1 MESVIMSNSS
11 RLLSLSIAAVLLSAC
26 GGGGSAGSATSSAA
40 GTSTS
45 TTPQTGNV
53 AVMGSDASSEDWATI
68 GVKIMSI
75 ALIPQSGGSNVTVYS
90 APSPVPTTNLVLLDQ
105 LDELLGNTS
114 IPVGTYS
121 GAILTVSAN
130 QGDILLTTA
139 TNPEAGFAAPAGTT
153 IPSNQIQIQ
162 HTRGTTGSLTAPV
175 TVNFDSPLVVSST
188 QNNALDL
195 EFDLAHPA
203 FLIGHVPMG
212 GGPTLWAVN

>member
-1 MESVIMSNSS
+1 MSNSS

-53 AVMGSDASSEDWATI
+53 AVMVSDASSEDWATI

-105 LDELLGNTS
+105 LDELLGNTG
-114 IPVGTYS
+114 IPAGTYS

-130 QGDILLTTA
+130 PGDILLTTA
-139 TNPEAGFAAPAGTT
+139 TNPESGFAAPAG
-153 IPSNQIQIQ
+153 IPAIGDLPVRPIQ
-162 HTRGTTGSLTAPV
+162 
-175 TVNFDSPLVVSST
+175 
-188 QNNALDL
+188 
-195 EFDLAHPA
+195 
-203 FLIGHVPMG
+203 
-212 GGPTLWAVN
+212 